1 MDQISRKIAT
11 SSINEKLKKAKRL
24 QAAKIYKRQ
33 RRNDPITGPLER
45 AVSKYRKRIKRI
57 RKGDPDFE
65 KFKGKGL
72 LAAEARRLA
81 MEELGIKDMKKSGV
95 NEHVDLEDNTKSG
108 VHEELDVEQGV
119 NNGSPSNGS
128 KNDSTEVV
136 RDTNESSEKF
146 EVDLDFEPVIKS
158 GVQRN
163 QTSVRVNAFQIKIVQ
178 VIKLGP
184 GAVINFCELTGFN

>member
-1 MDQISRKIAT
+1 M
-11 SSINEKLKKAKRL
+11 
-24 QAAKIYKRQ
+24 AAFSQ
-33 RRNDPITGPLER
+33 
-45 AVSKYRKRIKRI
+45 I

-81 MEELGIKDMKKSGV
+81 MEELGIKDKKKSGV

-128 KNDSTEVV
+128 KYDSTEVV
-136 RDTNESSEKF
+136 RDTNESSEEF
-146 EVDLDFEPVIKS
+146 EADQDFEPVIKS

-163 QTSVRVNAFQIKIVQ
+163 QTSVGVDACQIKIEQ

-184 GAVINFCELTGFN
+184 GAVINFCELAGFN

>member
-1 MDQISRKIAT
+1 MKIENNMDQISRKIAT

-24 QAAKIYKRQ
+24 QAAKIYKQQ

-81 MEELGIKDMKKSGV
+81 MEELGIKDNGFILYRIVVTSIKDMQPSMFAKS
-95 NEHVDLEDNTKSG
+95 
-108 VHEELDVEQGV
+108 
-119 NNGSPSNGS
+119 
-128 KNDSTEVV
+128 
-136 RDTNESSEKF
+136 R
-146 EVDLDFEPVIKS
+146 
-158 GVQRN
+158 
-163 QTSVRVNAFQIKIVQ
+163 
-178 VIKLGP
+178 
-184 GAVINFCELTGFN
+184 

>member
-1 MDQISRKIAT
+1 M
-11 SSINEKLKKAKRL
+11 
-24 QAAKIYKRQ
+24 
-33 RRNDPITGPLER
+33 
-45 AVSKYRKRIKRI
+45 
-57 RKGDPDFE
+57 
-65 KFKGKGL
+65 
-72 LAAEARRLA
+72 
-81 MEELGIKDMKKSGV
+81 
-95 NEHVDLEDNTKSG
+95 
-108 VHEELDVEQGV
+108 EQGV

-146 EVDLDFEPVIKS
+146 EADLDFEPVIKS

-163 QTSVRVNAFQIKIVQ
+163 QTSVRVDACQIKIEQ